1 MGHKYIKALIKF
13 SKEDEFQ
20 KDLLN
25 GKLFFR
31 SVKGVRSVNDPF
43 DSYGSTAKTDFASI
57 RVLYAPDSFRP
68 ITCFYAVVVDDESD
82 FVYLK
87 FFEEQLEKIKRDFGE
102 HVTVI
107 KDVPR
112 FIEQVKKAKPCIWYG
127 CCDYTDDDIP
137 IIPIF
142 NKRIA
147 LSDEKEYRLLVDGF
161 VFAHDVDGK
170 NLTEDFGGGLHTNYY
185 KDFYVLDRML
195 FVDIGN
201 ISEISETCTLKQL
214 AEGIKFPVM
223 FDKEK
228 NTPENLTNLKEYK
241 KKYLV

>member
-87 FFEEQLEKIKRDFGE
+87 FFEEQLEKIGY
-102 HVTVI
+102 VT
-107 KDVPR
+107 
-112 FIEQVKKAKPCIWYG
+112 
-127 CCDYTDDDIP
+127 
-137 IIPIF
+137 
-142 NKRIA
+142 
-147 LSDEKEYRLLVDGF
+147 
-161 VFAHDVDGK
+161 
-170 NLTEDFGGGLHTNYY
+170 TN
-185 KDFYVLDRML
+185 
-195 FVDIGN
+195 
-201 ISEISETCTLKQL
+201 S
-214 AEGIKFPVM
+214 
-223 FDKEK
+223 
-228 NTPENLTNLKEYK
+228 
-241 KKYLV
+241 